1 MMKNEK
7 CKMKIIGKVIDKVR
21 LMYEYHYDSMN
32 MMNMI
37 PTSSIFIPV
46 FNVCDM
52 IYHGSKRKKVS
63 INEVLDTRVVS

>member
-1 MMKNEK
+1 M
-7 CKMKIIGKVIDKVR
+7 
-21 LMYEYHYDSMN
+21 MN